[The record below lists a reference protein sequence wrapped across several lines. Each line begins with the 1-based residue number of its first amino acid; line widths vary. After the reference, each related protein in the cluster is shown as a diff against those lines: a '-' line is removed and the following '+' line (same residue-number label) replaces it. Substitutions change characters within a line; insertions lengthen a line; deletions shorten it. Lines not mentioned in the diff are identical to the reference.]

1 MSNATQAAPA
11 NQPPSRRRGGTRIT
25 VIAVVLL
32 AYIGSL
38 FAYWW
43 LSASSQELEP
53 PNLDNKEQTVVLI
66 TVQSLKTVDR
76 KLDVKVSVVPQD
88 SLIDPRLDVLNT
100 DISVRIYP
108 WNTSGDLQWKEGESP
123 GENSTTLD
131 LLGESDTW
139 PFDSYRTDM
148 LSADVLV
155 GSGDEREFVPAR
167 VEVEGAVDGWSISSE
182 DGPPSP
188 DSFGQG
194 DSVQIELTRAL
205 GPLAFDLGICLVL
218 ITLPALAIFTSYQV
232 ITGRKEFQMPFLTWY
247 AAMLFATVPLRN
259 ILPGAPPPGAWVDQA
274 LVLWV
279 LVGLVGS
286 MVAYVAHWYRRV
298 P

>member
-1 MSNATQAAPA
+1 MHNTTSGVPTDR
-11 NQPPSRRRGGTRIT
+11 QPRRRRTGAKVAVV
-25 VIAVVLL
+25 VIALL
-32 AYIGSL
+32 AYFGSL

-53 PNLDNKEQTVVLI
+53 PDLQNRDQTVVLI

-88 SLIDPRLDVLNT
+88 SLMDPRLDVLNT

-123 GENSTTLD
+123 GENSTSLD
-131 LLGESDTW
+131 LNGETDTW
-139 PFDSYRTDM
+139 PFDSYRTEM

-155 GSGDEREFVPAR
+155 GSGDERAFVPAR
-167 VEVEGAVDGWSISSE
+167 VEVEGAVDGWSISRN

-194 DSVQIELTRAL
+194 DSVQIELRRAL
-205 GPLAFDLGICLVL
+205 GPLTFDLGICLVL
-218 ITLPALAIFTSYQV
+218 ITLPTLAIFTSYQV
-232 ITGRKEFQMPFLTWY
+232 LSGRKEFQMPFLTWY

-279 LVGLVGS
+279 LVGLVAS
-286 MVAYVAHWYRRV
+286 MVAYVIHWYRHID
-298 P
+298 